1 MLRLHQIGDSA
12 FALDDLSDG
21 VYSLV
26 YAFYAYTQ
34 STVEHTA
41 LGVEGDFK
49 RKRVGFGIIAG
60 MAVGLYRH

>member
-26 YAFYAYTQ
+26 HAFYAYTL

-41 LGVEGDFK
+41 LWVEGDFK
-49 RKRVGFGIIAG
+49 RKRVGIGIIAG
-60 MAVGLYRH
+60 VAVGLYRH